1 MSSSR
6 FRLRALGAVGSVA
19 ALALA
24 ACSSSGSSSGG
35 GSASTNSSSGTV
47 TVAVVSNPLI
57 TGQMIPLTQSVFE
70 KQNPGITVKFAT
82 YTEGDLR
89 AAIEKDVS
97 THSNAFNVIMI
108 GPYETPLFAKNGWL
122 TNLSTTYINSD
133 PSYDASDILPSI
145 SKALSYNGSL
155 YAVPFY
161 GESSMLYYRT
171 DMFKAAGLTM
181 PQHPTWA
188 QVQTFAAKLNQPGK
202 VSGICL
208 RGLAGWGDNMASLDT
223 VVNTFG
229 GQWFNMNWQPQLT
242 SPAFENATNFYVNLV
257 RQYGE
262 PGASA
267 DSFNQLLTLY
277 GQGKCAMW
285 YDATVAATS
294 IATTYPSVAAHHR
307 VRLRAGRQDHLS
319 GWLWTWSLGIPQGTS
334 NAGAAWKFVSWAT
347 SKQYDS
353 LVAAKYGWA
362 AVPPG
367 TRTSLYS
374 NPSYLAAAKA
384 FAPITIASI
393 NGTDPNHPTVN
404 PVPYV
409 GIQYVDIPQF
419 ESLGVQVGQQI
430 AGAIAGT
437 ESVSQALSTSQSDAS
452 AYTPAEL
459 RPANAVTGPRRCAD
473 SSGAPALRTTSC
485 YVNRRASGD
494 GTRRPGPAPQGRG
507 PDARGQP
514 PGGVAA
520 PPAAVARADLHRDLV
535 TQIPFLVTLWYSF
548 QAYFF
553 DIPGGAHWT
562 GLSNY
567 KAVFTDANFRGA
579 LVRSVS

>member
-1 MSSSR
+1 MTPSL
-6 FRLRALGAVGSVA
+6 FKLRALGAVGCVA
-19 ALALA
+19 ALAAVA
-24 ACSSSGSSSGG
+24 ACSSSSSSG
-35 GSASTNSSSGTV
+35 SASSTSGNSGTV

-70 KQNPGITVKFAT
+70 KEYPGITVKFAT

-108 GPYETPLFAKNGWL
+108 GPYEAPLFAKNGWL
-122 TNLSTTYINSD
+122 VNLSTQYIASD
-133 PSYDASDILPSI
+133 PSYDASDLLPSI
-145 SKALSYNGSL
+145 SKALSYNGDL

-161 GESSMLYYRT
+161 GESSMLYYRK
-171 DMFKAAGLTM
+171 DLFKAAGLTM
-181 PQHPTWA
+181 PQHPTWQ
-188 QVQTFAAKLNQPGK
+188 QVASYAAKLNQPGK

-229 GQWFNMNWQPQLT
+229 GEWFNMNWQPQLT
-242 SPAFENATNFYVNLV
+242 SPAFVNATNFYVNLI
-257 RQYGE
+257 RSAGE

-294 IATTYPSVAAHHR
+294 IATTYPSIAAQTGYAFAP
-307 VRLRAGRQDHLS
+307 VDKTTSS
-319 GWLWTWSLGIPQGTS
+319 GWLWTWSLGIPQGTA
-334 NAGAAWKFVSWAT
+334 NEGAAWKFVSWAT
-347 SKQYDS
+347 SKSYDS

-367 TRTSLYS
+367 TRTSLYA

-393 NGTDPNHPTVN
+393 DGTDPDHPTVN

-419 ESLGVQVGQQI
+419 ESLGLQVGQQI

-452 AYTPAEL
+452 QYTPAEL
-459 RPANAVTGPRRCAD
+459 
-473 SSGAPALRTTSC
+473 
-485 YVNRRASGD
+485 
-494 GTRRPGPAPQGRG
+494 
-507 PDARGQP
+507 
-514 PGGVAA
+514 AA
-520 PPAAVARADLHRDLV
+520 
-535 TQIPFLVTLWYSF
+535 
-548 QAYFF
+548 
-553 DIPGGAHWT
+553 G
-562 GLSNY
+562 
-567 KAVFTDANFRGA
+567 
-579 LVRSVS
+579 

>member
-1 MSSSR
+1 MSSPL
-6 FRLRALGAVGSVA
+6 FRLRTLGAVGSVA
-19 ALALA
+19 ALVALA
-24 ACSSSGSSSGG
+24 ACSSSSSSSGATGSSS
-35 GSASTNSSSGTV
+35 SNSGTI

-97 THSNAFNVIMI
+97 THANTFNVIMI
-108 GPYETPLFAKNGWL
+108 GPYETPLFAKDGWL
-122 TNLSTTYINSD
+122 TDLSSTYINSD
-133 PSYDASDILPSI
+133 ASYDASDILPSI
-145 SKALSYNGSL
+145 SKALSYKGDL

-161 GESSMLYYRT
+161 GESSMVYYRK
-171 DMFKAAGLTM
+171 DLFKAAGLTM
-181 PQHPTWA
+181 PTHPTWQ
-188 QVQTFAAKLNQPGK
+188 QVASFAAQLNQPGK

-229 GQWFNMNWQPQLT
+229 GEWFNMNWQPQLT
-242 SPAFENATNFYVNLV
+242 SPAFEAATNFYVNLI
-257 RQYGE
+257 RKDGE

-294 IATTYPSVAAHHR
+294 IATTYPSIAANTGYAFAP
-307 VRLRAGRQDHLS
+307 VDKTTSS
-319 GWLWTWSLGIPQGTS
+319 GWLWTWSLGIPQGTANS
-334 NAGAAWKFVSWAT
+334 GAAWKFVSWAT
-347 SKQYDS
+347 SKNYDS
-353 LVAAKYGWA
+353 LVASKYGWA

-393 NGTDPNHPTVN
+393 DGTDPDHPTVN

-419 ESLGVQVGQQI
+419 ESLGVTVGQQI

-437 ESVSQALSTSQSDAS
+437 ESVSQALSASQSAAS
-452 AYTPAEL
+452 QYTPAEL
-459 RPANAVTGPRRCAD
+459 SAG
-473 SSGAPALRTTSC
+473 
-485 YVNRRASGD
+485 
-494 GTRRPGPAPQGRG
+494 
-507 PDARGQP
+507 
-514 PGGVAA
+514 
-520 PPAAVARADLHRDLV
+520 
-535 TQIPFLVTLWYSF
+535 
-548 QAYFF
+548 
-553 DIPGGAHWT
+553 
-562 GLSNY
+562 
-567 KAVFTDANFRGA
+567 
-579 LVRSVS
+579 

>member
-1 MSSSR
+1 MSSPP
-6 FRLRALGAVGSVA
+6 FRLRTLGALGSVA
-19 ALALA
+19 ALVALA
-24 ACSSSGSSSGG
+24 ACSSSSSSSG
-35 GSASTNSSSGTV
+35 SAAGTNSSSGTV

-89 AAIEKDVS
+89 AAIEKDVA

-133 PSYDASDILPSI
+133 PSYDASDLLPSI
-145 SKALSYNGSL
+145 AKALSYKGDL
-155 YAVPFY
+155 YAAPFY

-171 DMFKAAGLTM
+171 DLFKAAGLTM
-181 PQHPTWA
+181 PSHPTWQ
-188 QVQTFAAKLNQPGK
+188 QVQTFAAKLNVPGK
-202 VSGICL
+202 QSGICL

-229 GQWFNMNWQPQLT
+229 GEWFNMNWQPQLT
-242 SPAFENATNFYVNLV
+242 SPAFEAATNFYVNLIH
-257 RQYGE
+257 QYGE

-294 IATTYPSVAAHHR
+294 IATTYPSMAANTGYAFAP
-307 VRLRAGRQDHLS
+307 VDKTTSS
-319 GWLWTWSLGIPQGTS
+319 GWLWTWSLGIPQGTT

-367 TRTSLYS
+367 TRTSLYA

-393 NGTDPNHPTVN
+393 NGTDPNHPTLN

-419 ESLGVQVGQQI
+419 ESLGVTVGQQI

-437 ESVSQALSTSQSDAS
+437 ESVSQALSASQSAAS
-452 AYTPAEL
+452 QYTPAEL
-459 RPANAVTGPRRCAD
+459 SAG
-473 SSGAPALRTTSC
+473 
-485 YVNRRASGD
+485 
-494 GTRRPGPAPQGRG
+494 
-507 PDARGQP
+507 
-514 PGGVAA
+514 
-520 PPAAVARADLHRDLV
+520 
-535 TQIPFLVTLWYSF
+535 
-548 QAYFF
+548 
-553 DIPGGAHWT
+553 
-562 GLSNY
+562 
-567 KAVFTDANFRGA
+567 
-579 LVRSVS
+579 

>member
-1 MSSSR
+1 MSQSR
-6 FRLRALGAVGSVA
+6 FKLHTLGLVGCAAALVAVG
-19 ALALA
+19 
-24 ACSSSGSSSGG
+24 ACSSTSPSGN
-35 GSASTNSSSGTV
+35 NSSTGTV

-57 TGQMIPLTQSVFE
+57 TGQMIPLTSSVFE
-70 KQNPGITVKFAT
+70 KQYPGIHVKFAT

-108 GPYETPLFAKNGWL
+108 GPYETPLFAKDGWL
-122 TNLSTTYINSD
+122 DNLSTKFIASD

-145 SKALSYNGSL
+145 SKALSYQGNL
-155 YAVPFY
+155 YSVPFY

-171 DMFKAAGLTM
+171 DLFKAAGLTM
-181 PQHPTWA
+181 PAHPTWA
-188 QVQTFAAKLNQPGK
+188 QVQSFAAKLNQPGK

-229 GQWFNMNWQPQLT
+229 GEWFNMQWQPQLT
-242 SPAFENATNFYVNLV
+242 SKAFETATSFYVNLI
-257 RQYGE
+257 RKYGE

-294 IATTYPSVAAHHR
+294 IATTYPSIAAKTGYAFAP
-307 VRLRAGRQDHLS
+307 VDLTKSS
-319 GWLWTWSLGIPQGTS
+319 GWLWSWALGIPQGTS
-334 NAGAAWKFVSWAT
+334 NQDAAWKFVSWAT
-347 SKQYDS
+347 SKQYDA
-353 LVAAKYGWA
+353 LVASKYGWA

-374 NPSYLAAAKA
+374 NPNYLKAAAA

-393 NGTDPNHPTVN
+393 DGTDPDHPTLSS
-404 PVPYV
+404 VPYI

-419 ESLGVQVGQQI
+419 ESLGVLVGQQI

-437 ESVSQALSTSQSDAS
+437 ESVSQALSNSQADAS
-452 AYTPAEL
+452 AYTPSEL
-459 RPANAVTGPRRCAD
+459 
-473 SSGAPALRTTSC
+473 SGS
-485 YVNRRASGD
+485 
-494 GTRRPGPAPQGRG
+494 
-507 PDARGQP
+507 
-514 PGGVAA
+514 
-520 PPAAVARADLHRDLV
+520 
-535 TQIPFLVTLWYSF
+535 
-548 QAYFF
+548 
-553 DIPGGAHWT
+553 
-562 GLSNY
+562 
-567 KAVFTDANFRGA
+567 
-579 LVRSVS
+579 